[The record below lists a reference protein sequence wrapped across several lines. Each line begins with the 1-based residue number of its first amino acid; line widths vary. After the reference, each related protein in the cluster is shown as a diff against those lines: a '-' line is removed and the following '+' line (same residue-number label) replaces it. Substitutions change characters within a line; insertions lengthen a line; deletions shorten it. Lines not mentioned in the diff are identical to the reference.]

1 MATHKQESGLEA
13 ATSLTDISKVIEKLP
28 AIMKSAKYR
37 GFTIVHIIG
46 DIRWPNWLLDRD
58 IKMTNLAQ
66 NKQSR
71 MPNHFDLAFLLPYPI
86 IIVTP
91 FFWYFC

>member
-37 GFTIVHIIG
+37 GFTIVHW
-46 DIRWPNWLLDRD
+46 RYDR
-58 IKMTNLAQ
+58 
-66 NKQSR
+66 
-71 MPNHFDLAFLLPYPI
+71 
-86 IIVTP
+86 VTKLVARQRH
-91 FFWYFC
+91 

>member
-28 AIMKSAKYR
+28 VIMKSAKYR

-46 DIRWPNWLLDRD
+46 DMIE
-58 IKMTNLAQ
+58 
-66 NKQSR
+66 
-71 MPNHFDLAFLLPYPI
+71 
-86 IIVTP
+86 
-91 FFWYFC
+91 

>member
-13 ATSLTDISKVIEKLP
+13 DTSLTDISKVIEKLP

-46 DIRWPNWLLDRD
+46 DMIG
-58 IKMTNLAQ
+58 
-66 NKQSR
+66 
-71 MPNHFDLAFLLPYPI
+71 
-86 IIVTP
+86 
-91 FFWYFC
+91 